1 MVFAA
6 YESGVPY
13 SDTGMSSQKWLDVPV
28 QTVCVDT
35 LIATQQ
41 HLFLKDLVNPPK
53 RSFSGDEWPHVVHY
67 QGKWYL
73 EDGHHRVVR
82 AVLMG
87 DYCVAARVL
96 EIE

>member
-28 QTVCVDT
+28 RIVCVDT
-35 LIATQQ
+35 LIATQL
-41 HLFLKDLVNPPK
+41 HLYLKDLINPPK
-53 RSFSGDEWPHVVHY
+53 RSFSGDEHPHVVHY
-67 QGKWYL
+67 DGKWYL

-82 AVLMG
+82 AYLG
-87 DYCVAARVL
+87 GENCVAARVL
-96 EIE
+96 EL